1 MSRLRTDGDFCSVHG
16 YHLILIGE
24 PICFAFVLQRK
35 AIFSVWLAFL
45 VAASLSC
52 WYNEL
57 PCSLSLCSLNYPEQ
71 PSAGAAGIPTTAPV
85 ASLEAATREGQWSIE
100 KMIRATAVP
109 PRAILEPSPL
119 SCPVPPQTSSRDAVN
134 SG

>member
-1 MSRLRTDGDFCSVHG
+1 MSGLLFWWLPPSVAG
-16 YHLILIGE
+16 IMSS
-24 PICFAFVLQRK
+24 PV
-35 AIFSVWLAFL
+35 
-45 VAASLSC
+45 
-52 WYNEL
+52 
-57 PCSLSLCSLNYPEQ
+57 LSLCSLNYPEQ

-100 KMIRATAVP
+100 KMIRATAVL